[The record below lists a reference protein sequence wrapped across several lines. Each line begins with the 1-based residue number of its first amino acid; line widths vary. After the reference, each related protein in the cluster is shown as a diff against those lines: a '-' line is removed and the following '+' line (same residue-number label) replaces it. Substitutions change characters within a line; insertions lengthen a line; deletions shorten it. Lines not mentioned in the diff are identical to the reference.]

1 MPARTPHELAVA
13 ESSNDAPLWQW
24 LHAEIRGAILDG
36 RLRRGMRVPATR
48 ALAHRYGVSRGT
60 VVTAFEQLAAEGY
73 LDGRVGDGTYVS
85 ARLPDDFTTPSRP
98 PGAPNETRRRRP
110 LSRLAGRLK
119 LAPTS
124 DARAPRPFRP
134 DPAIDA
140 FPVDLWTQIAGRRL
154 RRATRTLLADA
165 DPRGYRP
172 LREAVADYL
181 GSARGVRCSA
191 DQVIIVAGIQH
202 GLDLAIRVL
211 LDPGTTV
218 CLEDPCHPIVSA
230 MFRALPARVV
240 PGPVDDRGLDV
251 ERALRCCR
259 RPRLIYTTPAHQ
271 FPLGPM
277 MTVSRR
283 LALLKWAAACGAWI
297 FEDDY
302 DSEYRYDGRPIPALQ
317 GIDRSG
323 SVIFSGSFSKVLLP
337 TLRLGYLVVPEDLVD
352 KFAAARFMTDRHS
365 SVLDQ
370 AVMCDFLTG
379 GHFARH
385 IRRMREIHATRLTAL
400 TAAIQDTLGDCAELA
415 PSAAGISVIVWL
427 RHPLDARLVAAAGA
441 ASGVEVTPLSDFV
454 LSTPR
459 PEGLLLGFAPYDSG
473 QIADGVTRLAR
484 AIAECAKGGRPAQP
498 RRHAQRG
505 RE

>member
-1 MPARTPHELAVA
+1 MSPRTTFDLAMG
-13 ESSNDAPLWQW
+13 EPSSDAPLWHW
-24 LHAEIRGAILDG
+24 LCEEIRRAILDG
-36 RLRRGMRVPATR
+36 RLRRGTRVPATR
-48 ALAHRYGVSRGT
+48 GLAQRSGVSRGT
-60 VVTAFEQLAAEGY
+60 VVTAFDQLRAEGY

-85 ARLPDDFTTPSRP
+85 VRLPDDFTTPASP
-98 PGAPNETRRRRP
+98 PPAASDRRRP
-110 LSRLAGRLK
+110 RRLSGLAGRLP
-119 LAPTS
+119 LPPRAEVT
-124 DARAPRPFRP
+124 APRPFRP
-134 DPAIDA
+134 EPAIDA

-181 GSARGVRCSA
+181 GSARGVRCSPE
-191 DQVIIVAGIQH
+191 QVIIVAGIQH
-202 GLDLAIRVL
+202 GLDLAMRVL
-211 LDPGTTV
+211 LDAGSAV

-240 PGPVDDRGLDV
+240 PVPVDDRGLDID
-251 ERALRCCR
+251 AGLRFCR
-259 RPRLIYTTPAHQ
+259 RPQLIYVTPAHQ

-283 LALLKWAAACGAWI
+283 LALLEWAADSGAWI

-317 GIDRSG
+317 GTDRSG

-337 TLRLGYLVVPEDLVD
+337 TLRLGYLVVPLELVD
-352 KFAAARFMTDRHS
+352 RFAAARFMTDRHS

-385 IRRMREIHATRLTAL
+385 IRRMREIHAARLDALASAIKSRLAGRVELATTMAGITAVAWL
-400 TAAIQDTLGDCAELA
+400 ERSLNARSVVQAAIRA
-415 PSAAGISVIVWL
+415 
-427 RHPLDARLVAAAGA
+427 
-441 ASGVEVTPLSDFV
+441 GVEVVPLSEFV
-454 LSTPR
+454 LKTPR
-459 PEGLLLGFAPYDSG
+459 RPGLVLGFAPYDVH
-473 QIADGVTRLAR
+473 QIDDGVTRLAR
-484 AIAECAKGGRPAQP
+484 AIEGSANRV
-498 RRHAQRG
+498 RRSSG
-505 RE
+505 K